1 MSDTL
6 GLWVGRL
13 IIVVIIVVIGF
24 FIGMFAASLKKLP
37 NESAAA
43 AAERADKY
51 EKVGAACGLVLGGIW
66 VLLVAGKDHKQK
78 EAYATRRIGDAYA
91 ARLAAEPRS
100 A

>member
-13 IIVVIIVVIGF
+13 IIVVILVVIGY
-24 FIGMFAASLKKLP
+24 FIGMFAASIKKQP

-51 EKVGAACGLVLGGIW
+51 EKVGGACGLAIGAIW
-66 VLLVAGKDHKQK
+66 VLIVAGKDHKQR
-78 EAYATRRIGDAYA
+78 ETYATRRIGDAYA